1 MKFFLDSADLA
12 EIEALHEIG
21 VVDGI
26 TTNPTIIAKS
36 GKPFVKTLEEIAKI
50 VKGPISAEVVA
61 TEAQDM
67 EREGRELRKIA
78 PQIVVK
84 LPCIPEGFKACT
96 RLTGEQH
103 PVNMTLCF
111 STLQALMA
119 AKCGATFISP
129 FIGRLDDIS
138 QSGIDLIAEIAD
150 IYANYPEYDTQILAA
165 SIRHPLHIHQAAL
178 AGADAATVPPKIL
191 RQAFDHP
198 LTDKGLKM
206 FLDDWAKTGQ
216 KIA

>member
-12 EIEALHEIG
+12 EIEALHDIG
-21 VVDGI
+21 LVDGI
-26 TTNPTIIAKS
+26 TTNPSIIAKS
-36 GKPFVKTLEEIAKI
+36 GRPFIKTLEDIAKI
-50 VKGPISAEVVA
+50 VEGPISAEVVA
-61 TEAQDM
+61 TEAEEM
-67 EREGRELRKIA
+67 AREGRELRKIA

-96 RLTGEQH
+96 RLTSEQH

-111 STLQALMA
+111 SPLQALMA

-138 QSGIDLIAEIAD
+138 QSGIDLISEIAD
-150 IYANYPEYDTQILAA
+150 IYANYPEYQTQILAA
-165 SIRHPLHIHQAAL
+165 SVRGPLHIHQAAL
-178 AGADAATVPPKIL
+178 AGADAVTIPPKTL
-191 RQAFDHP
+191 RQAFEHP

-206 FLDDWAKTGQ
+206 FLDDWEKTGQ